1 MGPYGITVVDLRDAD
16 STDPEVRARFAA
28 EFGRALRETGF
39 VALVGHG
46 VPVDLLD
53 ASYARAR
60 EFFALPDAE
69 KRAFEF
75 PEEGRQRGY
84 TSYGVE
90 HAKDAAVADLKEF
103 WQVGR
108 DLPADHPLAAS
119 GEMPPNR
126 WPTAPSGFADTVAAL
141 YRTMDALAFRLFS
154 FVEAE
159 IGLPPGHLTEMCR
172 DGNSVMR
179 VIRYPPLGPDAPEG
193 AVRAAAHEDINL
205 MTILPAS
212 TTPGL
217 EVLERDGTWTAVNPP
232 PNVMICDTGDM
243 MAYLSN
249 GVMPAT
255 THRVVNPPG
264 AANVTRFSMP
274 FFIHPRPDARLDP
287 PDGSRPPLRA
297 GDFLAE
303 RLREIGVL

>member
-16 STDPEVRARFAA
+16 SSDPDVRARFAA
-28 EFGRALRETGF
+28 TFGKALRETGF
-39 VALVGHG
+39 VAVVGHG
-46 VPVDLLD
+46 VPVALLD
-53 ASYARAR
+53 AAYAAGAA
-60 EFFALPDAE
+60 FFALPEAE
-69 KRAFEF
+69 KKALEF
-75 PEEGRQRGY
+75 PDEGRQRGY

-108 DLPADHPLAAS
+108 DLPADHPAYGTA
-119 GEMPPNR
+119 EMPPNR
-126 WPTAPSGFADTVAAL
+126 WPTNPAAFGAAVSEL
-141 YRTMDALAFRLFS
+141 YRTMDALAFRLFP
-154 FVEAE
+154 FVEQEA
-159 IGLPPGHLTEMCR
+159 GLPSGHLTELCR

-179 VIRYPPLGPDAPEG
+179 VIHYPPLGPDAADG

-217 EVLERDGTWTAVNPP
+217 EVLERDGSWTAVNPP
-232 PNVMICDTGDM
+232 PNVMIVDTGDM
-243 MAYLSN
+243 MAYLTN
-249 GVMPAT
+249 GALPAT

-264 AANVTRFSMP
+264 TANVTRFSMP
-274 FFIHPRPDARLDP
+274 FFIHPRPEARLDP